1 MQSETN
7 DTNKGDQLA
16 TVKDR
21 SFTSAGSN
29 LATSEEYLVPL
40 EALDR
45 GNEALAALQVLD
57 MFRSLSPAE
66 SERVYSEVQRARIR
80 MASPQAEA
88 AYLVLEDFR
97 VTMEADQGKDSE
109 EFILSSGGLTLSEL
123 RAYRRAWKTL
133 EKIHKAAVT
142 RAIEEAREAGE
153 LPPA

>member
-1 MQSETN
+1 MQSN

-16 TVKDR
+16 TGG
-21 SFTSAGSN
+21 GSN
-29 LATSEEYLVPL
+29 LTASEEYLVPL

-45 GNEALAALQVLD
+45 GYEALAALHVLD

-66 SERVYSEVQRARIR
+66 SERVYAEVQRARIR

-97 VTMEADQGKDSE
+97 VTMETDQGKDSE
-109 EFILSSGGLTLSEL
+109 EFILSSCGLTLSEL

-133 EKIHKAAVT
+133 EKIHKAAMA
-142 RAIEEAREAGE
+142 RAIEEARESGE